1 MTKQE
6 EIDILQSLKGDTYFA
21 QFFGSKDIDQMCQN
35 INNDFAIE
43 GGCGFSQKAE
53 ALERINADL
62 KKEFQQK
69 IHDLGMELIKVLD
82 KGFDEDA
89 IYQLVEGKVGLVCLP
104 CTPRWCHTLIEGV
117 KPIIR
122 LDQLTARLDSNG
134 KPHIQYGNSVDH
146 YFRKI
151 DYVQLFCRNGSEI
164 RALFKK
170 CVGFSIETTQTKKDG
185 FIEFKPKNF
194 VVHLK

>member
-43 GGCGFSQKAE
+43 GGFNQKAE

-62 KKEFQQK
+62 KKEIQQK
-69 IHDLGMELIKVLD
+69 IYDLGMELIKDLD

-89 IYQLVEGKVGLVCLP
+89 IYQLVKGEVGVDA
-104 CTPRWCHTLIEGV
+104 
-117 KPIIR
+117 IIKFKR
-122 LDQLTARLDSNG
+122 KNDLELTD
-134 KPHIQYGNSVDH
+134 KE
-146 YFRKI
+146 I
-151 DYVQLFCRNGSEI
+151 DYLVSKL
-164 RALFKK
+164 
-170 CVGFSIETTQTKKDG
+170 
-185 FIEFKPKNF
+185 P
-194 VVHLK
+194 

>member
-43 GGCGFSQKAE
+43 GGCGFYQKAE

-62 KKEFQQK
+62 KKEIQQK
-69 IHDLGMELIKVLD
+69 IYDLGMELIKDLD

-89 IYQLVEGKVGLVCLP
+89 IYQLVKGEVGVDA
-104 CTPRWCHTLIEGV
+104 
-117 KPIIR
+117 IIKLKR
-122 LDQLTARLDSNG
+122 KNDLELTD
-134 KPHIQYGNSVDH
+134 KE
-146 YFRKI
+146 I
-151 DYVQLFCRNGSEI
+151 DYLVSKL
-164 RALFKK
+164 
-170 CVGFSIETTQTKKDG
+170 
-185 FIEFKPKNF
+185 P
-194 VVHLK
+194 

>member
-69 IHDLGMELIKVLD
+69 IHDLGMELIKILD
-82 KGFDEDA
+82 NGFDEDA
-89 IYQLVEGKVGLVCLP
+89 IIKFKRKNNLDITDKELDYMISKLP
-104 CTPRWCHTLIEGV
+104 
-117 KPIIR
+117 
-122 LDQLTARLDSNG
+122 
-134 KPHIQYGNSVDH
+134 
-146 YFRKI
+146 
-151 DYVQLFCRNGSEI
+151 
-164 RALFKK
+164 
-170 CVGFSIETTQTKKDG
+170 
-185 FIEFKPKNF
+185 
-194 VVHLK
+194 

>member
-1 MTKQE
+1 MGGLVMTKQE

-35 INNDFAIE
+35 ISNDFAIE

-89 IYQLVEGKVGLVCLP
+89 IYQWLKVRLELMPLSSSNVR
-104 CTPRWCHTLIEGV
+104 TIWTSR
-117 KPIIR
+117 IR
-122 LDQLTARLDSNG
+122 R
-134 KPHIQYGNSVDH
+134 
-146 YFRKI
+146 
-151 DYVQLFCRNGSEI
+151 
-164 RALFKK
+164 
-170 CVGFSIETTQTKKDG
+170 
-185 FIEFKPKNF
+185 
-194 VVHLK
+194 

>member
-43 GGCGFSQKAE
+43 GGCGFNQKAE

-62 KKEFQQK
+62 KKEIQQK
-69 IHDLGMELIKVLD
+69 IYDLGMELIKDLD

-89 IYQLVEGKVGLVCLP
+89 IYQLVKGEVGVDA
-104 CTPRWCHTLIEGV
+104 
-117 KPIIR
+117 IIKFKR
-122 LDQLTARLDSNG
+122 KNDLELTD
-134 KPHIQYGNSVDH
+134 KE
-146 YFRKI
+146 I
-151 DYVQLFCRNGSEI
+151 DYLVSKL
-164 RALFKK
+164 
-170 CVGFSIETTQTKKDG
+170 
-185 FIEFKPKNF
+185 P
-194 VVHLK
+194 

>member
-1 MTKQE
+1 MGGLVMTKQE

-35 INNDFAIE
+35 ISNDFAIE
-43 GGCGFSQKAE
+43 GGFSQKAE

-89 IYQLVEGKVGLVCLP
+89 IYQLVEGEVG
-104 CTPRWCHTLIEGV
+104 IDA
-117 KPIIR
+117 IIKFKR
-122 LDQLTARLDSNG
+122 KNNLDLTD
-134 KPHIQYGNSVDH
+134 KE
-146 YFRKI
+146 I
-151 DYVQLFCRNGSEI
+151 DYMVSKL
-164 RALFKK
+164 
-170 CVGFSIETTQTKKDG
+170 
-185 FIEFKPKNF
+185 P
-194 VVHLK
+194 

>member
-43 GGCGFSQKAE
+43 GGCRFNQKAE

-62 KKEFQQK
+62 KKEIQQK
-69 IHDLGMELIKVLD
+69 IYDLGMELIKDLD

-89 IYQLVEGKVGLVCLP
+89 IYQLVKGEVGVDA
-104 CTPRWCHTLIEGV
+104 
-117 KPIIR
+117 IIKFKR
-122 LDQLTARLDSNG
+122 KNDLELTD
-134 KPHIQYGNSVDH
+134 KE
-146 YFRKI
+146 I
-151 DYVQLFCRNGSEI
+151 DYLVSKL
-164 RALFKK
+164 
-170 CVGFSIETTQTKKDG
+170 
-185 FIEFKPKNF
+185 P
-194 VVHLK
+194 

>member
-43 GGCGFSQKAE
+43 GGCGFNQKAE

-62 KKEFQQK
+62 KKEIQQK
-69 IHDLGMELIKVLD
+69 IYDLGMELIKDLD

-89 IYQLVEGKVGLVCLP
+89 IYQLVKGEVGVDA
-104 CTPRWCHTLIEGV
+104 
-117 KPIIR
+117 IIKFKR
-122 LDQLTARLDSNG
+122 KNDLELTD
-134 KPHIQYGNSVDH
+134 KE
-146 YFRKI
+146 I
-151 DYVQLFCRNGSEI
+151 DYLVS
-164 RALFKK
+164 K
-170 CVGFSIETTQTKKDG
+170 
-185 FIEFKPKNF
+185 
-194 VVHLK
+194 LK

>member
-43 GGCGFSQKAE
+43 GGCGFYQKAE

-62 KKEFQQK
+62 KKEIQQR
-69 IHDLGMELIKVLD
+69 IYDLGMELIKDLD

-89 IYQLVEGKVGLVCLP
+89 IYQLVKGEVGVDA
-104 CTPRWCHTLIEGV
+104 
-117 KPIIR
+117 IIKFKR
-122 LDQLTARLDSNG
+122 KNDLELTD
-134 KPHIQYGNSVDH
+134 KE
-146 YFRKI
+146 I
-151 DYVQLFCRNGSEI
+151 DYLVSKL
-164 RALFKK
+164 
-170 CVGFSIETTQTKKDG
+170 
-185 FIEFKPKNF
+185 P
-194 VVHLK
+194 

>member
-43 GGCGFSQKAE
+43 GGCGFYQKAE

-62 KKEFQQK
+62 KKEIQQK
-69 IHDLGMELIKVLD
+69 IYDLGMELIKVLD

-89 IYQLVEGKVGLVCLP
+89 IYHLVEDEVG
-104 CTPRWCHTLIEGV
+104 IDA
-117 KPIIR
+117 IIKFKR
-122 LDQLTARLDSNG
+122 KNDLELTD
-134 KPHIQYGNSVDH
+134 KE
-146 YFRKI
+146 I
-151 DYVQLFCRNGSEI
+151 DYLVSKL
-164 RALFKK
+164 
-170 CVGFSIETTQTKKDG
+170 
-185 FIEFKPKNF
+185 P
-194 VVHLK
+194 

>member
-1 MTKQE
+1 MTF
-6 EIDILQSLKGDTYFA
+6 L
-21 QFFGSKDIDQMCQN
+21 N
-35 INNDFAIE
+35 ITVGE
-43 GGCGFSQKAE
+43 
-53 ALERINADL
+53 
-62 KKEFQQK
+62 KEF
-69 IHDLGMELIKVLD
+69 DEIK
-82 KGFDEDA
+82 
-89 IYQLVEGKVGLVCLP
+89 EGKVGLVCLP

-134 KPHIQYGNSVDH
+134 KPHIQYGNSVVH
-146 YFRKI
+146 YFRKV
-151 DYVQLFCRNGSEI
+151 DYVHLFCRNGSEI

-170 CVGFSIETTQTKKDG
+170 CVGFSIETTQTKKDNG